1 MFCHT
6 TALLSYKT
14 LYCHTKPST
23 ISEYILYDNRK
34 LYCHTKPNPKKN
46 LKKFW
51 TLLKGWYRLDAQ
63 PKNYEPN
70 TIPDRCSRKS
80 NIPHHKL

>member
-6 TALLSYKT
+6 TAFLSYKT
-14 LYCHTKPST
+14 LYCHTKPFLIT
-23 ISEYILYDNRK
+23 EYLLYDKRK

-51 TLLKGWYRLDAQ
+51 TLSKGWYRLDAQ
-63 PKNYEPN
+63 PKNLYG
-70 TIPDRCSRKS
+70 RK
-80 NIPHHKL
+80 